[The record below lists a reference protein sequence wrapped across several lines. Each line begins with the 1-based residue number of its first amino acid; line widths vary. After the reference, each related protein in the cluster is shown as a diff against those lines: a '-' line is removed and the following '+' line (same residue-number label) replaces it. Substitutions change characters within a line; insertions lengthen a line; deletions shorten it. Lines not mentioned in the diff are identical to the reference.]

1 MRVTLLMS
9 KKTDNKVSNLRGNKF
24 MKKLTTNLFTLSI
37 ATTLIMTGCANS
49 TKTSSADSSEK
60 DTTAPVITIDKESVD
75 INTGDKYDAS
85 KNIKSVKDDVDG
97 KVEKA
102 DKEVKDK
109 AYYIIDSSAVD
120 TGKAG
125 TYKVTVKAC
134 DTAGN
139 KSKKDFSVNVKDKDS
154 ETSKSDTAS
163 KETAKADT
171 KSNSGKSKS
180 ETSKKAESKPSTSS
194 SKKSTDTSTKK
205 TQPSKNSGT
214 ASNNSGSSSSSKPST
229 SGSSASAQTQS
240 TPKHEHSWVYVAPV
254 THTETKTVVDQA
266 AWDETVV
273 DQAAWTETVDWI
285 VCNGCGY
292 KTQSRDA
299 FMDHAAFSEVNPA
312 CGSYHVDTEYID
324 HPAVTHS
331 VHHDAVTHTES
342 YEVTDKPGYNK
353 CSTCGATK

>member
-1 MRVTLLMS
+1 
-9 KKTDNKVSNLRGNKF
+9 
-24 MKKLTTNLFTLSI
+24 MKKLTTNLLTLSI
-37 ATTLIMTGCANS
+37 TATLIMAGCANGAKASS
-49 TKTSSADSSEK
+49 TDSSEK

-75 INTGDKYDAS
+75 INTGDKYDAF

-97 KVEKA
+97 KVEKS

-120 TGKAG
+120 TSKAG

-139 KSKKDFSVNVKDKDS
+139 KSEKKFAVNVKDKDAQA
-154 ETSKSDTAS
+154 SKSDTSS
-163 KETAKADT
+163 KETAKTDAKRD
-171 KSNSGKSKS
+171 SSKSKS
-180 ETSKKAESKPSTSS
+180 ETPKPKKTENKTSASS
-194 SKKSTDTSTKK
+194 SKKSTAPSTKK

-214 ASNNSGSSSSSKPST
+214 ASNNSGSSSSSKPSA
-229 SGSSASAQTQS
+229 SGSSSAAQTQS
-240 TPKHEHSWVYVAPV
+240 APKHEHSWVYVAPV
-254 THTETKTVVDQA
+254 THTETKTVTDQA

-273 DQAAWTETVDWI
+273 DQAAWTETVEWI

-292 KTQSRDA
+292 KTQSRDE
-299 FMDHAAFSEVNPA
+299 FLEHDAFSEASPA
-312 CGSYHVDTEYID
+312 CGSYHIDTEYID
-324 HPAVTHS
+324 HPAVTHT

>member
-1 MRVTLLMS
+1 M
-9 KKTDNKVSNLRGNKF
+9 N
-24 MKKLTTNLFTLSI
+24 KLTTNLLTLSI
-37 ATTLIMTGCANS
+37 TATLIMAGCTNG
-49 TKTSSADSSEK
+49 TKASSADSSKK
-60 DTTAPVITIDKESVD
+60 DTTAPVITIDKKSVD

-139 KSKKDFSVNVKDKDS
+139 KSEKKFTVNVKDKDAQA
-154 ETSKSDTAS
+154 SKSDTSS
-163 KETAKADT
+163 KETAKTDA
-171 KSNSGKSKS
+171 KSDSSKSKS
-180 ETSKKAESKPSTSS
+180 ETPKPKKTENKTSASS
-194 SKKSTDTSTKK
+194 SKKSTAPAAKK
-205 TQPSKNSGT
+205 TQPSKSSGT
-214 ASNNSGSSSSSKPST
+214 ASVNSGSSSSSKHSA
-229 SGSSASAQTQS
+229 SGSSSAAQTQS
-240 TPKHEHSWVYVAPV
+240 APKHEHSWVYVAPV
-254 THTETKTVVDQA
+254 THTETKTVTDQA

-273 DQAAWTETVDWI
+273 DQAAWTESVEWI

-292 KTQSRDA
+292 RTTSTEE
-299 FMDHAAFSEVNPA
+299 FSDHAAFSEASPG
-312 CGSYHVDTEYID
+312 CGAYHIDTVDTV
-324 HPAVTHS
+324 HPAVTHT

-342 YEVTDKPGYNK
+342 YEVTDKAGYYK

>member
-1 MRVTLLMS
+1 
-9 KKTDNKVSNLRGNKF
+9 

-37 ATTLIMTGCANS
+37 AATLIMTGCANG
-49 TKTSSADSSEK
+49 TKTSTADSSEK
-60 DTTAPVITIDKESVD
+60 DTPAPVITIDKESVD

-109 AYYIIDSSAVD
+109 AIDSSAVD

-139 KSKKDFSVNVKDKDS
+139 KSEKKFTVNVKDKDSDS

-163 KETAKADT
+163 KETAKTDT

-180 ETSKKAESKPSTSS
+180 EKPKKAESKPSTSS

-214 ASNNSGSSSSSKPST
+214 ASNYS
-229 SGSSASAQTQS
+229 
-240 TPKHEHSWVYVAPV
+240 
-254 THTETKTVVDQA
+254 
-266 AWDETVV
+266 
-273 DQAAWTETVDWI
+273 
-285 VCNGCGY
+285 
-292 KTQSRDA
+292 
-299 FMDHAAFSEVNPA
+299 
-312 CGSYHVDTEYID
+312 
-324 HPAVTHS
+324 
-331 VHHDAVTHTES
+331 
-342 YEVTDKPGYNK
+342 
-353 CSTCGATK
+353 

>member
-1 MRVTLLMS
+1 
-9 KKTDNKVSNLRGNKF
+9 

-37 ATTLIMTGCANS
+37 ATTLIMTGCANG

-139 KSKKDFSVNVKDKDS
+139 KSEKKFTVNVKGKDSDS
-154 ETSKSDTAS
+154 ETSKSNTAS
-163 KETAKADT
+163 KETAKTDT
-171 KSNSGKSKS
+171 KSDSSKHKS
-180 ETSKKAESKPSTSS
+180 ETSKKADSKTSTSS

-214 ASNNSGSSSSSKPST
+214 ASNNSGLSSSSKPSA

-254 THTETKTVVDQA
+254 THTETKTVTDQA

-273 DQAAWTETVDWI
+273 DQAAWTESVEWI

-292 KTQSRDA
+292 RTTSTEE
-299 FMDHAAFSEVNPA
+299 FSDHAAFSEASPG
-312 CGSYHVDTEYID
+312 CGAYHIDTVDTV
-324 HPAVTHS
+324 HPAVTHN

-342 YEVTDKPGYNK
+342 YEVTDQKGYYK

>member
-1 MRVTLLMS
+1 
-9 KKTDNKVSNLRGNKF
+9 
-24 MKKLTTNLFTLSI
+24 MKKLTTNLLTLSI
-37 ATTLIMTGCANS
+37 TATLIMTGCARGI
-49 TKTSSADSSEK
+49 KTSSADSSKK

-97 KVEKA
+97 KVEKS

-139 KSKKDFSVNVKDKDS
+139 KSEKKFTVNVKDKDAQA
-154 ETSKSDTAS
+154 SKSDTS
-163 KETAKADT
+163 FKETAKTDA
-171 KSNSGKSKS
+171 KSDSSKSKS
-180 ETSKKAESKPSTSS
+180 ETPKKTERKASASS
-194 SKKSTDTSTKK
+194 SKKSTAPAAKK
-205 TQPSKNSGT
+205 TQPSKSSGT
-214 ASNNSGSSSSSKPST
+214 ASGNSGSSSSSKPSA
-229 SGSSASAQTQS
+229 SGSSSAAQTQS
-240 TPKHEHSWVYVAPV
+240 APKHEHSWVYVAPV
-254 THTETKTVVDQA
+254 THTETKTVTDQA

-273 DQAAWTETVDWI
+273 DQAAWTETVGWI

-292 KTQSRDA
+292 KTQSRDE
-299 FMDHAAFSEVNPA
+299 FMDHAAFSEANPA

-324 HPAVTHS
+324 HPAVTHT

-342 YEVTDKPGYNK
+342 YEVTDKAGYYK
-353 CSTCGATK
+353 CSSCGATK